1 MGEGRPETMPS
12 GERTGS
18 TGNVRH
24 SQITPVGRS
33 FWWFYALGPVSG
45 FPQPR
50 LTDGGSLDHKPLSP
64 RMKKMSV
71 QHG

>member
-1 MGEGRPETMPS
+1 MGEGRPGMMPS

-24 SQITPVGRS
+24 NQITPVGRS
-33 FWWFYALGPVSG
+33 FRWLYALGPVPG
-45 FPQPR
+45 FPQLR
-50 LTDGGSLDHKPLSP
+50 LTDGGPLDHKPLSP
-64 RMKKMSV
+64 RRKMSV